1 MAEYKGV
8 TKTGFDFCIDE
19 DAIDMELLDDL
30 AEATECRLRAER
42 LVYGEFLRAYK
53 VWKKKAIEE
62 PGWEKLNPFVFEVEK
77 VNGSLVIFNSMEG
90 FDT

>member
-30 AEATECRLRAER
+30 AEATENEALIGRIIMRMLGKEQKKRFYDFIRNEKGKVPIDKASEG
-42 LVYGEFLRAYK
+42 LVDFFEAI
-53 VWKKKAIEE
+53 KA
-62 PGWEKLNPFVFEVEK
+62 GKNL
-77 VNGSLVIFNSMEG
+77 
-90 FDT
+90 